1 MSYLYPLVRGQIA
14 YTVSGALEVD
24 TDVCFPFRP
33 SGNFTIL
40 DVYIEVKTAPTGASV
55 IVDINVNGTS
65 IFNVTPANRPEI
77 AIAATTATSGT
88 PDTTTLVENDSIT
101 VDVDQIGSGDTGADM
116 TVIVRGT
123 QG

>member
-14 YTVSGALEVD
+14 YTVSGALEVG

-40 DVYIEVKTAPTGASV
+40 DVYIEVKAVPTGASV

-77 AIAATTATSGT
+77 AISATTATSGA
-88 PDTTTLVENDSIT
+88 PDTTTLIENDSIT
-101 VDVDQIGSGDTGADM
+101 VDVDQIGSGDTGEDM
-116 TVIVRGT
+116 TIIIRGT